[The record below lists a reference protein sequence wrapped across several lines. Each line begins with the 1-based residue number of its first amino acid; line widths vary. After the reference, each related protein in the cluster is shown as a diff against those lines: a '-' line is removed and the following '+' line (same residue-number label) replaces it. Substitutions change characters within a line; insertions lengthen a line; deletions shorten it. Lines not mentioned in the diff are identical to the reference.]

1 MAIDSKHLINLK
13 GKDYVLYAG
22 LLAEAH
28 ALGLQSII
36 TDLVQIPS
44 EQNEYVAIVQATAMF
59 PEGKVFTDYGDASPR
74 NTSAT
79 IATALIRMASTRAK
93 GRALRDATN
102 IGTTMY
108 EELPPESGDPIP
120 DTRGDRQAAGALQ
133 RAERETVAD
142 RVQQPGP
149 AGALGQPMCS
159 AAGCGKALTK
169 GQVDVSRRAFGKPL
183 CPSCQ
188 KVHTKL

>member
-1 MAIDSKHLINLK
+1 VAIDPKHLINLK

-36 TDLVQIPS
+36 TDLVQIPTA
-44 EQNEYVAIVQATAMF
+44 ENEYVAIVQATAMF

-79 IATALIRMASTRAK
+79 IATALIRMASTRSK

-102 IGTTMY
+102 IGTTMF
-108 EELPPESGDPIP
+108 EELPPQGGDLAEADSAMP
-120 DTRGDRQAAGALQ
+120 DSRGDRQAAAAVQ
-133 RAERETVAD
+133 RAERETVAE
-142 RVQQPGP
+142 RVQAPGGP
-149 AGALGQPMCS
+149 ICAD
-159 AAGCGKALTK
+159 CGKALTT
-169 GQVDVSRRAFGKPL
+169 GQQEVSTRAYGKPL
-183 CPSCQ
+183 CPTHQ
-188 KVHTKL
+188 KDHAKL